1 MARRKPKEDPQN
13 ALLGDL
19 ESIRTLL
26 DDDNNDEE
34 EELAGTQGPSDRQ
47 LDDIEVPVLEDV
59 VEDDGGEGAGT
70 VALDVAEPASNDEDS
85 VPAAIPAAIPAAKD
99 EETATQ
105 PSPAPEE
112 FGLDDDLFRALL
124 SDEWRDSASEI
135 LKEAREV
142 IGEHR
147 TDWTPAETD
156 ALNDALKVRIDQ
168 TMQGWMRGMV
178 VTHMADLHATLLKEL
193 STELTAAIDNIIGLR
208 DEGNEGNEGHESN
221 KRNERSDG
229 K

>member
-1 MARRKPKEDPQN
+1 VARRKPKEDPQN

-26 DDDNNDEE
+26 DDEDDGDELQPKAGKELDNV
-34 EELAGTQGPSDRQ
+34 
-47 LDDIEVPVLEDV
+47 EVPVLEDV
-59 VEDDGGEGAGT
+59 VEDAAQGAKASADLGASAEDRAEEHAEDTAEG
-70 VALDVAEPASNDEDS
+70 
-85 VPAAIPAAIPAAKD
+85 
-99 EETATQ
+99 TQ
-105 PSPAPEE
+105 PDTGSAPATEE

-135 LKEAREV
+135 LKEAREA

-147 TDWTPAETD
+147 TDWTPEETD

-178 VTHMADLHATLLKEL
+178 VTHMADLHTMLLKEL
-193 STELTAAIDNIIGLR
+193 STELRSAIDNIIGLR
-208 DEGNEGNEGHESN
+208 NEGRESN

>member
-26 DDDNNDEE
+26 DDDDDD
-34 EELAGTQGPSDRQ
+34 EELAGTQGPSDTE
-47 LDDIEVPVLEDV
+47 LDNIEVPVLEDV
-59 VEDDGGEGAGT
+59 VVDDVGESAET
-70 VALDVAEPASNDEDS
+70 VALDVAESASNDEDS
-85 VPAAIPAAIPAAKD
+85 AP
-99 EETATQ
+99 ETAAQT
-105 PSPAPEE
+105 PPATEE

-135 LKEAREV
+135 LKEAREA

-193 STELTAAIDNIIGLR
+193 SSELRAAIDNIIGLR
-208 DEGNEGNEGHESN
+208 NEDHDNN